1 MQQDAVGD
9 RAAVFQQGLGNSVG
23 TPQGRPPVPVPS
35 GRLHNQV
42 HRLSGLCH
50 RNALSPVLGRKPEV
64 KVSAGLAPSEGAK
77 GKEGASL
84 LTSGSS
90 VVCGRVAPTS
100 CDTLCVCV
108 SLCPNSPFVE
118 GWQSW

>member
-9 RAAVFQQGLGNSVG
+9 RAPVFQQGLGNRVG

-77 GKEGASL
+77 GKEVVLVVPWSVAGWL
-84 LTSGSS
+84 LLPVTPS
-90 VVCGRVAPTS
+90 VCVC
-100 CDTLCVCV
+100 LCVQIAP
-108 SLCPNSPFVE
+108 L
-118 GWQSW
+118 